1 MKKDRDSFFSQYGYT
16 GYNMPNM
23 YSNNQNQLLGY
34 QMPDIN
40 SRLNKIEE
48 TLFNLE
54 KNKFEVSTSVLGFDY
69 RETLANLEIA
79 LIEKNSKEIGGKTL
93 REKERKS
100 YEDISCERT

>member
-54 KNKFEVSTSVLGFDY
+54 KRISILESNKIDKKVDNDFNFSNTMY
-69 RETLANLEIA
+69 MI
-79 LIEKNSKEIGGKTL
+79 
-93 REKERKS
+93 
-100 YEDISCERT
+100 